1 LKQIKTLLNTLELRL
16 HNFQQVLRRLNRRRG
31 LLNFDCT
38 ILEYVFGTATIHDIN
53 SLHET
58 LNGLQSSTSDIVH
71 SLSNQR
77 TYFKKLDIVTRVNN
91 IAMANLFNIVKND
104 IIQSHNRFQEIAR
117 EILRL
122 NMTLFNHSELFVT
135 IRQLEYALMQMIQQ
149 TDELL
154 TAIQYVM
161 LCKLPMNVINPTTL
175 QNILRNIS
183 LQFPGGFDL
192 IFGTKTENIHLYYE
206 IVKVTAVAN
215 VHGIK
220 LIINVP
226 LKTAS
231 QLFTMYKL
239 SVLPTRISN
248 NYFYQIFN

>member
-1 LKQIKTLLNTLELRL
+1 LKAKISELKQIKTLLNTLELRL

-135 IRQLEYALMQMIQQ
+135 IRQIEY
-149 TDELL
+149 
-154 TAIQYVM
+154 V
-161 LCKLPMNVINPTTL
+161 
-175 QNILRNIS
+175 
-183 LQFPGGFDL
+183 
-192 IFGTKTENIHLYYE
+192 
-206 IVKVTAVAN
+206 
-215 VHGIK
+215 
-220 LIINVP
+220 
-226 LKTAS
+226 
-231 QLFTMYKL
+231 
-239 SVLPTRISN
+239 
-248 NYFYQIFN
+248 